1 MRVSG
6 DYFAPMHTLELT
18 PVMARS
24 RQSALRSARGWLA
37 RAAVITCLL
46 AQLFGSALSAATP
59 CASMAMSSAADEMGM
74 HDDHAPAD
82 TQAMNGGDCCDGG
95 GVCSIA
101 ECATPVGAC
110 STYPFVLQTMLVPRV
125 FPLSLQHVS
134 AESRRLFRP
143 PIAA

>member
-1 MRVSG
+1 M
-6 DYFAPMHTLELT
+6 T
-18 PVMARS
+18 RS
-24 RQSALRSARGWLA
+24 RQSAPRSAHEWLA

-59 CASMAMSSAADEMGM
+59 CASMAMTSAADAMSM
-74 HDDHAPAD
+74 HDDPAPAD
-82 TQAMNGGDCCDGG
+82 MQAMNGGDCCDGG

-110 STYPFVLQTMLVPRV
+110 STEPFVLQMTLVPRV
-125 FPLSLQHVS
+125 FTLSLQHVS